1 MTIFE
6 LASGVAINTNY
17 IIIVGKICYNNTSEK
32 YYMTVVLS
40 GAEANLNIDF
50 ETEEFAI
57 SERNRLIKEM
67 RGE

>member
-50 ETEEFAI
+50 ETEELAI